1 MPTARYTDGMTTS
14 DSSAASG
21 GIALDPVCGMEVT
34 IATARHTTEYHGET
48 YYFCGKG
55 CKLDFEDDPEKY
67 FDPDYVPSM

>member
-1 MPTARYTDGMTTS
+1 MTSTPS
-14 DSSAASG
+14 DATLG
-21 GIALDPVCGMEVT
+21 GIAQDPVCGMDVD

-55 CKLDFEDDPEKY
+55 CRLEFEDDPEKY